1 MEGISHAGRK
11 PMGKDSIVFFSERWV
26 FCGPRIREMY
36 DGRWEESRRRVL
48 ECRVLP
54 LIGSLSRV

>member
-1 MEGISHAGRK
+1 
-11 PMGKDSIVFFSERWV
+11 MGKDSIVFFSERWV